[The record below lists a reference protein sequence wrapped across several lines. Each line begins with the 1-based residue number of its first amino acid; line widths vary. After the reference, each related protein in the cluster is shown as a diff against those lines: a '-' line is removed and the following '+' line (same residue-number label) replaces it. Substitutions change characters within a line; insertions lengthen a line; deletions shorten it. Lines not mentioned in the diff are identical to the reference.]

1 METDTDIFNLDEEKM
16 IILITGASHTG
27 KTLLAQKMLE
37 KYKYPYLSIDHL
49 KMGLI
54 RSGNTELTPEDD
66 EALTGYLWPIIRE
79 IVKTAIEN
87 KQNLII
93 EGCYIPFDW
102 RRDFEERYLSSIR
115 FICLAM
121 SENYIENHF
130 GEIIGYE
137 SEIEARM
144 IDADCTK
151 DSLKADNRDII
162 NGFQHAGEQVVL
174 IYSDYEQTIKGLL
187 DRQTVF
193 MRTIM
198 KTVLC
203 ENTEWLLSEEAFSI
217 YASCMY
223 HPTYEEYKAQMEDYL
238 HDSSVKV
245 FVCENRGKRIGMM
258 VLKSS
263 GVAAEIIGIAVSDNA
278 RHKGIGKEL
287 IQSVIKSEEIERIK
301 AQTDDGSIGFYRK
314 CGFSKEK
321 TVVEYSDGSAVR
333 YNCVL
338 YK

>member
-1 METDTDIFNLDEEKM
+1 MVLVKTQWER
-16 IILITGASHTG
+16 IIRANNQQDNRQKG
-27 KTLLAQKMLE
+27 KQ
-37 KYKYPYLSIDHL
+37 
-49 KMGLI
+49 I
-54 RSGNTELTPEDD
+54 RSQT
-66 EALTGYLWPIIRE
+66 
-79 IVKTAIEN
+79 
-87 KQNLII
+87 
-93 EGCYIPFDW
+93 
-102 RRDFEERYLSSIR
+102 
-115 FICLAM
+115 
-121 SENYIENHF
+121 
-130 GEIIGYE
+130 
-137 SEIEARM
+137 
-144 IDADCTK
+144 
-151 DSLKADNRDII
+151 
-162 NGFQHAGEQVVL
+162 EQVFLHEVHVL
-174 IYSDYEQTIKGLL
+174 IS
-187 DRQTVF
+187 QTVF

-258 VLKSS
+258 VLKRS

-314 CGFSKEK
+314 CGFSEEK